1 MSVEQKKE
9 IRKIYPKRFIDRKD
23 RSEIIKQSPGFSA
36 RGHEHVP
43 NWMVNLFVIM
53 QLVFVGVMLYFSY
66 NVISSQQHQSEVFS
80 IIQYMLICF
89 IVVTTYSLFIVKK
102 LKSVLSATEFMS
114 LFLSKSLESYSSCYA
129 ILNSKGKIIYYNDSF
144 ANNFMQSDDVE
155 KLTYQDILDKDIFEE
170 KYISK
175 ITETIEN
182 KVESSFSLVSS
193 TPNSQ
198 TMRNVR
204 IVPLTRPEGLFVL
217 KVITVEIVKAKKPA

>member
-1 MSVEQKKE
+1 
-9 IRKIYPKRFIDRKD
+9 
-23 RSEIIKQSPGFSA
+23 
-36 RGHEHVP
+36 
-43 NWMVNLFVIM
+43 M
-53 QLVFVGVMLYFSY
+53 QLVFVGVMLYFAY
-66 NVISSQQHQSEVFS
+66 NVINSQQHQSEVLS

-89 IVVTTYSLFIVKK
+89 VVVTTYSLFIVKK
-102 LKSVLSATEFMS
+102 LKGVLSATEFMS

-144 ANNFMQSDDVE
+144 ANNFMISDDVE

-182 KVESSFSLVSS
+182 KVETSFSLVSS
-193 TPNSQ
+193 TSNSQ
-198 TMRNVR
+198 KMRNVR

-217 KVITVEIVKAKKPA
+217 KVITVEIVKAKKTA

>member
-1 MSVEQKKE
+1 MAVEQKKE
-9 IRKIYPKRFIDRKD
+9 IKKIYPKRFIDRRD
-23 RSEIIKQSPGFSA
+23 RSEIIKESSGFSK

-53 QLVFVGVMLYFSY
+53 QLVFVGVMLYFAY
-66 NVISSQQHQSEVFS
+66 NVINSQQHQSEVLS

-89 IVVTTYSLFIVKK
+89 VVVTTYSLFIVKK
-102 LKSVLSATEFMS
+102 LKGVLSATEFMS

-144 ANNFMQSDDVE
+144 ANNFMISDDVE

-182 KVESSFSLVSS
+182 KVETSFSLVSS
-193 TPNSQ
+193 TSNSQ

-217 KVITVEIVKAKKPA
+217 KVITVEIVKAKKTA